1 MVGLLTQQKEHMS
14 NWLLVPTCLIALLGF
29 IGYAFYQGSRVS
41 PDRNNTNFGPSNN
54 DGWTGGSDS

>member
-1 MVGLLTQQKEHMS
+1 MPD
-14 NWLLVPTCLIALLGF
+14 WLLVPICLIALLGF
-29 IGYAFYQGSRVS
+29 VGYALYQGTKVT

>member
-1 MVGLLTQQKEHMS
+1 MVRLLTEEKEHMPD
-14 NWLLVPTCLIALLGF
+14 WLLVPICLIALLGF
-29 IGYAFYQGSRVS
+29 VGYALYQGTKVT